1 MNQPRNRFLTSFYP
15 WIVFLLSASF
25 LFYKYLIEVSPS
37 VLANELMREF
47 QILGTQLG
55 NLTSFYF
62 YAYLIMQIPVGLLL
76 DRFGPRVL
84 TSCAIVFC
92 ALGALLLADAQ
103 SFYLACLG
111 RFISGTGA
119 AFAAISCFKLIT
131 IWFKPNRF
139 AFMAGLMMTAG
150 MLGAVGG
157 QAPLA
162 ASISALGWRPTLNAI
177 AIVGIIFGIVFLI
190 VVRSKNELTKVTR
203 IKTKNFTESICG
215 IVKKRQNWLLSIF
228 SGLAFAPVSVVG
240 GLWGVPFITQAYHL
254 SKTAAASNISL
265 IFIGFA
271 IGAPLFGILSDQ
283 IGKRKPLVYVGMILA
298 FVLICIAL
306 FCTAIPT
313 ALLSIIMFGFGF
325 FISAFLISFT
335 MIREIN
341 PLAFAAT
348 SVATMNTL
356 NAVLCAFSDPF
367 IGKLLDLFW
376 KGKMKNGAP
385 VFQVVDYQFGL
396 ATLPAYLFLGLVI
409 FYFVK
414 ETDCKQLEDD

>member
-1 MNQPRNRFLTSFYP
+1 MNKTHHRISPALYP
-15 WIVFLLSASF
+15 WIVFILSASF

-37 VLANELMREF
+37 VLANELMSEF
-47 QILGTQLG
+47 NIQGTQLG
-55 NLTSFYF
+55 NLASCYF

-84 TSCAIVFC
+84 TSCAIVLC
-92 ALGALLLADAQ
+92 AFGALLLADAQ

-131 IWFKPNRF
+131 IWFKANRF

-157 QAPLA
+157 QTPLA
-162 ASISALGWRPTLNAI
+162 ASIHLFGWRPTLNI
-177 AIVGIIFGIVFLI
+177 IGIVGIVFGIVFFSI
-190 VVRSKNELTKVTR
+190 VRNKSSNSKQTTHN
-203 IKTKNFTESICG
+203 KTKSFTEAIRG
-215 IVKKRQNWLLSIF
+215 ISKKPQNWLLSIF
-228 SGLAFAPVSVVG
+228 SGLAFAPISVLG
-240 GLWGVPFITQAYHL
+240 GLWGVPFISQAYHL
-254 SKTAAASNISL
+254 SKTAAASHISL

-271 IGAPLFGILSDQ
+271 LGAPLFGILSDQ
-283 IGKRKPLVYVGMILA
+283 VGRRKPLVYIGTITALI
-298 FVLICIAL
+298 LICIAL
-306 FCTAIPT
+306 FCTVIPSL
-313 ALLSIIMFGFGF
+313 LLSITMFGFGF

-367 IGKLLDLFW
+367 IGKLLDIFW
-376 KGKMKNGAP
+376 KGKMQDGAP
-385 VFQVVDYQFGL
+385 VFEVIDFQFGL
-396 ATLPAYLFLGLVI
+396 TTLPIYLLIGIVL
-409 FYFVK
+409 FYFVE
-414 ETDCKQLEDD
+414 ETNCKQVD